1 MTELE
6 TKIIG
11 QFQLL
16 YDWLLQ
22 QDKKLVI
29 HSWHGATVLKRGID
43 IPQNW
48 RALEAYTEGLYIQSS
63 QSTWTRISSIGHNI
77 LIKTLTDS
85 DWASANDY
93 AIAIAKL
100 QVKSTCAI
108 GWLLGSHR
116 DMNSQK
122 FSHCH

>member
-48 RALEAYTEGLYIQSS
+48 RALEAYMEGL
-63 QSTWTRISSIGHNI
+63 
-77 LIKTLTDS
+77 
-85 DWASANDY
+85 
-93 AIAIAKL
+93 
-100 QVKSTCAI
+100 
-108 GWLLGSHR
+108 
-116 DMNSQK
+116 
-122 FSHCH
+122 